1 MLTIGFHSNQLGLRG
16 TEVSLYDYA
25 NHNELILGNR
35 SLIFYDE
42 SAMNTPKV
50 IERFSRRF
58 ETVPY
63 KSFSELKSLCANR
76 NIDSVYMQ
84 KHGKRDGREIPGV
97 TTIVHTVFPNSLSQL
112 HGDRFAFISNWLS
125 RLCSAGSLPVVPLIV
140 ELPTTSNNL
149 RASLKISD
157 EAIVYGCYG
166 GENSFDID
174 WVKTCVK
181 DALRQRKD
189 LVFIFMN
196 IKPFDNHE
204 RLIFL
209 PGSADLNEK
218 ATFINTCDAMIH
230 ARFGGETFGL
240 ACSEF
245 AFYHRPILT
254 FLRSSQT
261 AHIENLSEKI
271 LGYGCPKTLSTLL
284 NTLTKIQLL
293 NAHRIKFANP
303 YSPARVMVHFNDIF
317 LASDALSLA
326 DQLDAINFKHRLQ
339 IAKSMFLYRLQKKY
353 LSKLLNSN

>member
-1 MLTIGFHSNQLGLRG
+1 MLTVGFHSNQLGLRG

-35 SLIFYDE
+35 SIIFYDE
-42 SAMNTPKV
+42 SATNVPKV

-63 KSFSELKSLCANR
+63 SSFSELKSLCASR

-125 RLCSAGSLPVVPLIV
+125 RRCSASSLPVVPLIV
-140 ELPTTSNNL
+140 ELPATSNNL
-149 RASLKISD
+149 RKSLKISD
-157 EAIVYGCYG
+157 EAIVFGCYG

-181 DALRQRKD
+181 DVLRARTD
-189 LVFIFMN
+189 LYFLFMN
-196 IKPFDNHE
+196 IKPFDKHE

-209 PGSADLNEK
+209 PGSPDLLEK
-218 ATFINTCDAMIH
+218 ATFINTCDAMMH
-230 ARFGGETFGL
+230 ARLGGETFGL

-245 AFYHRPILT
+245 ALYDRPILT
-254 FLRSSQT
+254 FLKSPQT

-271 LGYGCPKTLSTLL
+271 WGYRCPKTLSTLL
-284 NTLTKIQLL
+284 NTLTKVQLI
-293 NAHRIKFANP
+293 NAHRIKFENP
-303 YSPARVMVHFNDIF
+303 YSPAGVMARFNDIF

-326 DQLDAINFKHRLQ
+326 DQLDAITFKKRLQ
-339 IAKSMFLYRLQKKY
+339 ITKSMFLYRLQKKY
-353 LSKLLNSN
+353 LSKRLKRN